1 MGVRENKVER
11 YLDKQVKQ
19 LGGDTRKWVSPG
31 RDGVPDRILFM
42 HGDILFV
49 EVKTV
54 DGVTSTAQYR
64 EHDKL
69 RGHGAIVTTVYGEKG
84 VDALIAQLKWM
95 KPYPLEVKYV

>member
-11 YLDKQVKQ
+11 YLDKQVKL

-31 RDGVPDRILFM
+31 RDGVPDRIVFLDGRVM
-42 HGDILFV
+42 FV

-54 DGVTSTAQYR
+54 SGVTSTAQYR

-69 RGHGAIVTTVYGEKG
+69 RALGASVTSVFGDSG
-84 VDALIAQLKWM
+84 VDAFISDIYSHK
-95 KPYPLEVKYV
+95 LENKYV